1 MADIKVRNLD
11 DRIADIL
18 KTRAKQRG
26 ISLEEEIRR
35 TLAASVNADMEA
47 FARRA
52 AAVRAATADQENDPD
67 LDSVAHHSRAAGCL
81 GLRSSRLATV
91 LDASVAVRWLVTEN
105 GSADA
110 AALLSAADATG
121 SRHG

>member
-52 AAVRAATADQENDPD
+52 AAVRAATAGQEHRSLE
-67 LDSVAHHSRAAGCL
+67 LDSVRTI
-81 GLRSSRLATV
+81 REQR
-91 LDASVAVRWLVTEN
+91 DAW
-105 GSADA
+105 G
-110 AALLSAADATG
+110 
-121 SRHG
+121 

>member
-18 KTRAKQRG
+18 RTRAKQRG

-35 TLAASVNADMEA
+35 TLTASVNSDMEA

-52 AAVRAATADQENDPD
+52 AAVRAATAGQENDPSA
-67 LDSVAHHSRAAGCL
+67 DSVATIREQ
-81 GLRSSRLATV
+81 R
-91 LDASVAVRWLVTEN
+91 DAW
-105 GSADA
+105 G
-110 AALLSAADATG
+110 
-121 SRHG
+121 

>member
-35 TLAASVNADMEA
+35 TLAASVNSDMEA

-52 AAVRAATADQENDPD
+52 AAVRAATAGQEHDPSA
-67 LDSVAHHSRAAGCL
+67 DSVATIREQ
-81 GLRSSRLATV
+81 R
-91 LDASVAVRWLVTEN
+91 DAW
-105 GSADA
+105 G
-110 AALLSAADATG
+110 
-121 SRHG
+121 

>member
-11 DRIADIL
+11 DRVADIL

-52 AAVRAATADQENDPD
+52 AALRAATGDQELDPE
-67 LDSVAHHSRAAGCL
+67 LDSVRII
-81 GLRSSRLATV
+81 REQR
-91 LDASVAVRWLVTEN
+91 DAW
-105 GSADA
+105 G
-110 AALLSAADATG
+110 
-121 SRHG
+121 